1 MKRSMNKSPA
11 QKRSLKE
18 SVRRMFGKRFR
29 AGSYSAF
36 AAVIVI
42 TIAVIANMIAG
53 TLPTSLTQLD
63 MTSQSLYSLSD
74 QTKRIAASLDKD
86 VNLYLLATT
95 GSEDETIQ
103 RLLERYEDLSDHIK
117 VSTVDPSV
125 QPTFLDGYDLS
136 TSQLYANSVIVDC
149 DGRYRLVSYNDI
161 YVTSYVS
168 DSYSYYGYSTTTEF
182 DGENA
187 LTNAIH
193 YVSSDNLPKLYTL
206 TGHGEAEL
214 DTTIID
220 MIAQDNMEIES
231 LSLLSLESMPGD
243 ATALIINAPTGDI
256 GEDEAAM
263 LTEWMLGGG
272 KIVLVTDYIESDA
285 MPNLLSV
292 TEIMGLTVSNGL
304 VVEGDSSMH
313 VGRYPYY
320 LLPEIASHEI
330 TNALIDGGYYILT
343 PLAQRIESVEGTS
356 ATITNLL
363 STSASAYAKAD
374 GMNAATTEKEEGDVE
389 GTFHISAASELGDG
403 KLVWFASAG
412 MLDSYIDQTVSG
424 ANSNLFL
431 NALNWMGDQVESIS
445 IRAKSL
451 DAASLTVT
459 SAQSS
464 FWSIVMI
471 GLIPLGFIALGIV
484 VTIRR
489 KRR

>member
-1 MKRSMNKSPA
+1 MKPHVKKRPV
-11 QKRSLKE
+11 QKRCLKQSL
-18 SVRRMFGKRFR
+18 RHMFGKRFR

-42 TIAVIANMIAG
+42 AIAVVVNMIAG
-53 TLPTSLTQLD
+53 SLPTNMTQLD
-63 MTSQSLYSLSD
+63 ITSQSLYSLSD

-86 VNLYLLATT
+86 VNLYLLAST
-95 GSEDETIQ
+95 GSEDSTIL
-103 RLLERYEDLSDHIK
+103 RLLERYDSLSDHIN
-117 VSTVDPSV
+117 VSTVDPAV

-149 DGRYRLVSYNDI
+149 DGRFRLVGYNDI
-161 YVTSYVS
+161 YVTNYEY

-193 YVSSDNLPKLYTL
+193 YVTSDSLPKLYAL
-206 TGHGEAEL
+206 SGHGEAEL
-214 DTTIID
+214 NSTITE

-231 LSLLSLESMPGD
+231 LSLLSLETMPED

-256 GEDEAAM
+256 GEDEASM
-263 LTEWMLGGG
+263 LIEWLESGGQ
-272 KIVLVTDYIESDA
+272 IVLITDYINPGE
-285 MPNLLSV
+285 MTNLLTV
-292 TEIMGLTVSNGL
+292 TEAMGMTVRDGL
-304 VVEGDSSMH
+304 VIEGDSYMH

-320 LLPEIASHEI
+320 LLPDIVSHDI
-330 TNALIDGGYYILT
+330 TDALIDGGYYILM
-343 PLAQRIESVEGTS
+343 PLAQGIETVDGTS
-356 ATITNLL
+356 ADVSNLL
-363 STSASAYAKAD
+363 STSSSAYAKAE
-374 GMNAATTEKEEGDVE
+374 GMDAATTEKEDGDIE
-389 GTFHISAASELGDG
+389 GTFHIGAVSELNDG

-431 NALNWMGDQVESIS
+431 NVLNWMGGQEESIS

-451 DAASLTVT
+451 ETSSLTVT
-459 SAQSS
+459 SAQNS
-464 FWSIVMI
+464 FWGIVMI
-471 GLIPLGFIALGIV
+471 GLIPLGLVALGLIV
-484 VTIRR
+484 SIRR

>member
-1 MKRSMNKSPA
+1 MKRNLK
-11 QKRSLKE
+11 KFSLKE

-42 TIAVIANMIAG
+42 AIAVVANMIAG
-53 TLPTSLTQLD
+53 SLPSDMTQLD
-63 MTSQSLYSLSD
+63 MTSQSLYSLSA

-86 VNLYLLATT
+86 VDLYLLATT
-95 GSEDETIQ
+95 GSEDETIL
-103 RLLERYEDLSDHIK
+103 RLLERYEGLSDHIS

-125 QPTFLDGYDLS
+125 QPTFLDSYELS
-136 TSQLYANSVIVDC
+136 ISQLYANSVIVDC
-149 DGRYRLVSYNDI
+149 GGRYRLVSYNEI

-193 YVSSDNLPKLYTL
+193 YVSSDNLPKLYAL
-206 TGHGEAEL
+206 TGHGETEL
-214 DTTIID
+214 DSTITD
-220 MIAQDNMEIES
+220 MIEQDNMEIAS
-231 LSLLSLESMPGD
+231 LSLLSAEAMPED
-243 ATALIINAPTGDI
+243 AAALIINAPTGDI

-272 KIVLVTDYIESDA
+272 KIVLITDYINSGD

-292 TEIMGLTVSNGL
+292 TEIMGLTISDGL
-304 VVEGDSSMH
+304 IIEGDSSMH
-313 VGRYPYY
+313 IARYPYY
-320 LLPEIASHEI
+320 LLPDISSHDI
-330 TNALIDGGYYILT
+330 TDALIDGGYYILT
-343 PLAQRIESVEGTS
+343 PLAQGITEVEGTS
-356 ATITNLL
+356 AEITNLL
-363 STSASAYAKAD
+363 STSSSAYAKAD
-374 GMNAATTEKEEGDVE
+374 GMEATTTEKEDGDAE
-389 GTFHISAASELGDG
+389 GTFHIGAASKLGDG

-431 NALNWMGDQVESIS
+431 NALNWMSGQEESIS

-451 DAASLTVT
+451 DSESLTIT

-471 GLIPLGFIALGIV
+471 GLIPLGFIALGV
-484 VTIRR
+484 AVTIRR

>member
-1 MKRSMNKSPA
+1 MKRTMKKYSA
-11 QKRSLKE
+11 KE
-18 SVRRMFGKRFR
+18 SLRRMFGKRFR

-42 TIAVIANMIAG
+42 AIAVVVNMIAG
-53 TLPTSLTQLD
+53 SLPANMTQLD

-74 QTKRIAASLDKD
+74 QTRRIAASIDKD

-95 GSEDETIQ
+95 GSEDDTIL
-103 RLLERYEDLSDHIK
+103 RLLQRYEGLSDHIS

-125 QPTFLDGYDLS
+125 QPTFLDSYDLS
-136 TSQLYANSVIVDC
+136 TTQLYANSVIVDC
-149 DGRYRLVSYNDI
+149 EGRYRLVSYNDI

-206 TGHGEAEL
+206 SGHGEAEL
-214 DTTIID
+214 DSTITD

-231 LSLLSLESMPGD
+231 LSLLSLEAMPED
-243 ATALIINAPTGDI
+243 ATALIINAPSSDI
-256 GEDEAAM
+256 GKDEAAM
-263 LTEWMLGGG
+263 LTEWMANGG
-272 KIVLVTDYIESDA
+272 KIVLITDYINSGD

-292 TEIMGLTVSNGL
+292 TEAMGLTISEGL
-304 VVEGDSSMH
+304 VIEGDSSMH

-320 LLPEIASHEI
+320 LLPDITSHEI
-330 TNALIDGGYYILT
+330 TDALIDGGYYILM
-343 PLAQRIESVEGTS
+343 PLAQGIETVEGTS
-356 ATITNLL
+356 ASVTNLL
-363 STSASAYAKAD
+363 STSSAAYAKAD
-374 GMNAATTEKEEGDVE
+374 GMDTATTEKEDGDIE
-389 GTFHISAASELGDG
+389 GTFHLGAVSELNDG
-403 KLVWFASAG
+403 KLVWFTSAG
-412 MLDSYIDQTVSG
+412 MLDSYINQTVSG
-424 ANSNLFL
+424 ANGDLFL
-431 NALNWMGDQVESIS
+431 NALNWMGGQEESIS

-451 DAASLTVT
+451 DSEGLTVT

-471 GLIPLGFIALGIV
+471 GLIPLGFIALGLV